1 MHISQVSQ
9 HTNEQERARKASQPP
24 RFCVKRLKPLL
35 SRHMQWASIWTDRS
49 PLALGWRLVSFLN
62 MVASSFTIEEIR
74 TAMQTAQHRG
84 IFYHMWRLP
93 TGNANNTFQKPPS
106 SHWISGQN
114 RPRYLDLRH
123 RTIATLCGCNQN
135 HLDSTGTPG
144 SFLNRV
150 VILLLFLFRNA
161 LFCFSKEEYHLLHY
175 GCLWACAGQPFRRL
189 ESRSNVFYVLSTF
202 PPMKTSKALSLEG
215 PPRWRRQQRAP
226 NGRPTPC
233 ERRHDWRHTQKGDAS
248 ALWWRRWAYFKR
260 AHHSN
265 DAVDA
270 VKSCCPIIEGN
281 ITVHAGCGTASCE
294 NMTFPKKVG

>member
-202 PPMKTSKALSLEG
+202 PQWRRRRRSPLKVRHGGAASNVRLTADQRHASDVTTDVTPKRVMRARSGGAGGHTSRERTIRMTRLMPSKAVV
-215 PPRWRRQQRAP
+215 Q
-226 NGRPTPC
+226 
-233 ERRHDWRHTQKGDAS
+233 
-248 ALWWRRWAYFKR
+248 
-260 AHHSN
+260 
-265 DAVDA
+265 
-270 VKSCCPIIEGN
+270 
-281 ITVHAGCGTASCE
+281 
-294 NMTFPKKVG
+294 